1 MIGFFLKKAFFD
13 GWDNLLTIALF
24 NLGYVVIIAVSL
36 AAPRAVS
43 TSLPLTLLAIMLCI
57 VLFYLYSGGVARF
70 MGELA
75 FDRSPELRYFFGYCK
90 ESLKTSLTLAG
101 ITGLQI
107 ILLAVAF
114 PFYLSMGGILAMAA
128 LSILFWASVLWWL
141 VSLWVYPV
149 SMQLE
154 TSVKLQL
161 KKSLLIFLDN
171 GAFTLFLALYSFIN
185 FLLSLATAF
194 LIPGFTGI
202 RYSRQIALKLRMFK
216 YDYLEESPEA
226 DRKLIPWPTLVAEEK
241 EKLGRRSLRGMIF
254 PWKD

>member
-24 NLGYVVIIAVSL
+24 NLGYVVIIAITL
-36 AAPRAVS
+36 AALSAVS
-43 TSLPLTLLAIMLCI
+43 TSLPLTLLVIIFCI
-57 VLFYLYSGGVARF
+57 VLFYLYSGGVARY

-75 FDRSPELRYFFGYCK
+75 FDKSPELRYFFVYCK

-101 ITGLQI
+101 ITGLQLV
-107 ILLAVAF
+107 LLAVAF
-114 PFYLSMGGILAMAA
+114 PFYLSMGGILSMAA
-128 LSILFWASVLWWL
+128 LSILFWVSVLWWL

-171 GAFTLFLALYSFIN
+171 GAFTLFLALYSFVN
-185 FLLSLATAF
+185 FLLSLVTAF

-216 YDYLEESPEA
+216 YDYLEENPGV
-226 DRKLIPWPTLVAEEK
+226 DRKLIPWSALLREEN
-241 EKLGRRSLRGMIF
+241 EKLGHRSLRGMIF